1 MNKTITKTSVYR
13 YHPSDT
19 FNNMRMRSTIK
30 LMIHRLTFRCIVRA
44 KAVDR
49 KEIKLTIH
57 INTL

>member
-1 MNKTITKTSVYR
+1 MNKIITKTWVYR

-19 FNNMRMRSTIK
+19 FNMRMRSNIK
-30 LMIHRLTFRCIVRA
+30 LMIHRLTFRCVVRA

-49 KEIKLTIH
+49 KEIKLTIY